1 MSWHRFMTGL
11 ARTMKDGDPGAI
23 AVPQAAAC
31 GLEVE
36 RGADTRD
43 KCSVSASSERL
54 HCTQVYT
61 SLAPRSPHTYT
72 PLHTACC
79 RAQRLIY
86 ISEMRTEA
94 PGGRRREE
102 PARRLQCLHWGRFAR
117 VHRTHRP
124 MASSP
129 GRSPT
134 SDINSTLVGTF
145 YGACWMSHTSPFS
158 SHLATSLNVNM
169 HISRYG
175 IPKLY
180 TYRWRTILRQASTL
194 CDMVPL
200 LLATTPG
207 AMSIAL

>member
-102 PARRLQCLHWGRFAR
+102 PARRLQCLHSR
-117 VHRTHRP
+117 VHRPWRVRLE
-124 MASSP
+124 
-129 GRSPT
+129 GVR
-134 SDINSTLVGTF
+134 
-145 YGACWMSHTSPFS
+145 
-158 SHLATSLNVNM
+158 LATSTAPSMVRVGCRTLPLS
-169 HISRYG
+169 SR
-175 IPKLY
+175 
-180 TYRWRTILRQASTL
+180 
-194 CDMVPL
+194 PL
-200 LLATTPG
+200 
-207 AMSIAL
+207 